1 MPSSPAAA
9 NSAQILPSNRSPSGS
24 DSSSRSRS
32 WVDRSVKIR
41 PARSRTASCSSL
53 NEKSMGVPTSSVGV
67 LSERPGQT
75 EAEDGNQVALDLVG
89 PAPEGQDDQAAG
101 VHLEA
106 TGQDRLG
113 ASPGEIAGLADHL
126 HHQLERLH
134 VE

>member
-1 MPSSPAAA
+1 MPRSPPAA
-9 NSAQILPSNRSPSGS
+9 NSAQILRSNRSPSGS

-53 NEKSMGVPTSSVGV
+53 NEKSMGVPIS

-75 EAEDGNQVALDLVG
+75 EAEDGDQVALDLVG

-101 VHLEA
+101 VHLE
-106 TGQDRLG
+106 
-113 ASPGEIAGLADHL
+113 P
-126 HHQLERLH
+126 
-134 VE
+134 